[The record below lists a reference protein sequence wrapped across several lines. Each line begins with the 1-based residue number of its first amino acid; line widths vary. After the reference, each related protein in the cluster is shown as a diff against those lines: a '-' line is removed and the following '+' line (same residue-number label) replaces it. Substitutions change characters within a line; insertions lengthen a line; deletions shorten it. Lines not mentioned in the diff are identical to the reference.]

1 MGHTPQSAAPL
12 GFARSDLSSA
22 ARWSLGYSGVRPLVW
37 WYLTE
42 FPQGRKAARAGELFQ
57 VRGGSSHA
65 PIRSASSGSAVGG
78 SQFVHRPHSATRLGR
93 ESDEPTRLGA

>member
-12 GFARSDLSSA
+12 VSERQDLSSA
-22 ARWSLGYSGVRPLVW
+22 APRPLGYSGVRPLVW

-57 VRGGSSHA
+57 VRGGSSH
-65 PIRSASSGSAVGG
+65 VG
-78 SQFVHRPHSATRLGR
+78 RA
-93 ESDEPTRLGA
+93 D